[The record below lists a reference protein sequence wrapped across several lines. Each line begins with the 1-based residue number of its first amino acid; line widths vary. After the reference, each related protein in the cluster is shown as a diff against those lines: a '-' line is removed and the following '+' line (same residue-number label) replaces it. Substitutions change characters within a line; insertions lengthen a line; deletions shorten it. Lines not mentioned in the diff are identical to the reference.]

1 MRSLFIFLSAA
12 VLLSA
17 CDDGRVFEKNYDFE
31 NRYWLAND
39 QPSFQ
44 FNITDTSAQYNLF
57 CNVRN
62 TVSFPYSRI
71 FIKYYVDDSLA
82 APTEKRLIEKFLFDK
97 STGKPQG
104 SSGLGDIYDQR
115 ILLMQ
120 NHRFPHAGKYKVK
133 FEQFMRMDTLPGIL
147 AVGLRVEK
155 AQPK

>member
-1 MRSLFIFLSAA
+1 MKRLFIFLAAA

-17 CDDGRVFEKNYDFE
+17 CDDGRIYEKNYDFE

-71 FIKYYVDDSLA
+71 FIKYYVDDSLS

-104 SSGLGDIYDQR
+104 SSGLGDIYD
-115 ILLMQ
+115 
-120 NHRFPHAGKYKVK
+120 
-133 FEQFMRMDTLPGIL
+133 
-147 AVGLRVEK
+147 
-155 AQPK
+155 